1 MPFPSGEPF
10 EGEFCTCGLP
20 RPAQLRLE
28 KLEILP
34 LPFERQHSNLL
45 MLDMLQE
52 LNYGNFV
59 MLLKSRAHFS
69 AGMAIA
75 LRL

>member
-10 EGEFCTCGLP
+10 AGEFCRGGLP

-34 LPFERQHSNLL
+34 FAFEKQDSNLL
-45 MLDMLQE
+45 MLDMLRE

-59 MLLKSRAHFS
+59 MLLKSRAHFR